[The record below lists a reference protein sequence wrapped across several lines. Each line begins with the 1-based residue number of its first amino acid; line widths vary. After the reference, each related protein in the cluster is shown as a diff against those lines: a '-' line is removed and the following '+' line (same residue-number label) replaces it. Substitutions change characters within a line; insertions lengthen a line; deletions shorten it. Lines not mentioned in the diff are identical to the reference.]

1 MEIRVLGSVELE
13 LGGRRLRLGGPKQR
27 ALLSLLALNANLTVS
42 VDRLI
47 DGLWG
52 EEPPASA
59 AKMVQLYVSQLRKL
73 LAKEAGAEI
82 VTHGRGYQLRLDRE
96 AVDAVRFER
105 LVAEAAGAG
114 VPRRAPTAG
123 PRGPQAEVRAG
134 DVASGR
140 PERAVLALERA
151 LLLWRGAPLGDLVG
165 EPFAWREIARLDDL
179 RSRRSGSWSR
189 RSSRS
194 AAITWVRCSSAANSR
209 FRMLSRPARR
219 GGRAGTAPT
228 PRA

>member
-1 MEIRVLGSVELE
+1 MGIRVLGPVELE

-27 ALLSLLALNANLTVS
+27 ALLSFLALNANLAVS

-47 DGLWG
+47 EGLWG

-73 LAKEAGAEI
+73 LAEEAGAEI
-82 VTHGRGYQLRLDRE
+82 VTHGRGCQLRLDRE
-96 AVDAVRFER
+96 AVDAARFER
-105 LVAEAAGAG
+105 LVAEASGAR
-114 VPRRAPTAG
+114 VPRRAATAG
-123 PRGPQAEVRAG
+123 QRGPQAEVRAG

-140 PERAVLALERA
+140 PERVVSALERA
-151 LLLWRGAPLGDLVG
+151 LSLLRGAPLGDLVG
-165 EPFAWREIARLDDL
+165 RSPGARSPVSTTCG
-179 RSRRSGSWSR
+179 SRRSSSWSR
-189 RSSRS
+189 QSSRS

-209 FRMLSRPARR
+209 FRMLSRRARR